1 MDGEFSKRGLYFGM
15 SGFNTGESV
24 LSFGEGIELRPTY
37 AHIVTEHILAYEE
50 PQRPGGFYPK
60 TWHATSHN
68 RGVDI
73 LAELFIPT
81 EYNHE
86 KFNSEEIGE
95 IIASL
100 FKLYINPQ
108 VDLRVKSS
116 KPISSFK
123 QVQSKGGELAAQL
136 LGGIPKAFDLALKSD
151 EDENTRIEWVKDNW
165 VKTTNLL
172 SSSNEFKLAF
182 DTINNVQYI
191 HNGAMA
197 LVSVWGAL
205 EAIFSPHKA
214 ELVFRVSSNLSAYLE
229 PRGPKRLELQK
240 EIVKL
245 YGLRS
250 AAAHGSPKHQVGDV
264 VRTLSLLRR
273 AIIKMIHNEEVP
285 DRELL
290 ENFLFVY

>member
-1 MDGEFSKRGLYFGM
+1 MGSKFSECDLYLGM
-15 SGFNTGESV
+15 SGFKTSESI

-60 TWHATSHN
+60 TWHATSN
-68 RGVDI
+68 DFGVNI
-73 LAELFIPT
+73 LAELFIPI
-81 EYNHE
+81 EYKHG
-86 KFNSEEIGE
+86 KLTPEEVGK

-100 FKLYINPQ
+100 CKLYISPQ
-108 VDLRVKSS
+108 IDLRIISD

-123 QVQSKGGELAAQL
+123 EVQTKGGELAALL
-136 LGGIPKAFDLALKSD
+136 LGSTPKAFDFTLKSD
-151 EDENTRIEWVKDNW
+151 EDENLRIEWVKDNW
-165 VKTTNLL
+165 VKAANLL
-172 SSSNEFKLAF
+172 SLSNEFKLAF

-191 HNGAMA
+191 HNSAMA
-197 LVSVWGAL
+197 LVSIWGAL

-214 ELVFRVSSNLSAYLE
+214 ELVFRVSSHLAAFLE

-273 AIIKMIHNEEVP
+273 AIIQMIHNEKVP
-285 DRELL
+285 DREML
-290 ENFLFVY
+290 ESLLFVY